1 MATARTSTKIDPIER
16 DIALI
21 LREDLSD
28 EAQAQ
33 QLRATAQQALA
44 EAEVTNKAALGYVPT
59 HDTFVDGAQR
69 TDLSGVKANSIVA
82 FEFHLLL
89 DVIQYVDEQLII
101 HSPVGS
107 RAKAAGTRY
116 NESHVWFADG
126 VEFTDPYN
134 PPPAEQYAVVNA
146 TPYARKIERGLSP
159 QAPDGVYEGVAVL
172 AKRRYGNVAYV
183 GFGYRSLPA
192 GAVGAWAQTASAAA
206 LARRVRGGRPDRH
219 SDWLTRQPAIIIDP
233 GR

>member
-1 MATARTSTKIDPIER
+1 MATARTAVKLDPIAK

-21 LREDLSD
+21 LGEELSVD
-28 EAQAQ
+28 AQAM
-33 QLRATAQQALA
+33 QLRLAAQQALA
-44 EAEVTNKAALGYVPT
+44 EGEATNKAALGYVPT
-59 HDTFVDGAQR
+59 HDTFIDGAQR
-69 TDLSGVKANSIVA
+69 TDLNGARANSIIT

-89 DVIQYVDEQLII
+89 DVIQFVDEQLII
-101 HSPVGS
+101 HSPLGTRSKPEGS
-107 RAKAAGTRY
+107 RY
-116 NESHVWFADG
+116 NASHVWFADG

-159 QAPDGVYEGVAVL
+159 QAPDGVYQGVSVL
-172 AKRRYGNVAYV
+172 AKQRYGNVAYV

-192 GAVGAWAQTASAAA
+192 GAVGEWAQSSTARD

-219 SDWLTRQPAIIIDP
+219 TDWLTRQPAIIIDP